1 MLATLLLAPAVAA
14 SPNFYWNVASANNS
28 EIEANISAS
37 VSTIRFGQV
46 RPTPPP
52 LMTGAVSG
60 PGAQHADGASRP
72 LGQARGL
79 SRR

>member
-1 MLATLLLAPAVAA
+1 MTLWCLRGSDGGAAMLATLLLAPAWAA

-46 RPTPPP
+46 RSPHPTPR
-52 LMTGAVSG
+52 A
-60 PGAQHADGASRP
+60 RP
-72 LGQARGL
+72 WAEPAR
-79 SRR
+79 

>member
-1 MLATLLLAPAVAA
+1 MLATLLLAPAWAA

-46 RPTPPP
+46 RLHPGHPTATRVGGC
-52 LMTGAVSG
+52 LW
-60 PGAQHADGASRP
+60 
-72 LGQARGL
+72 ARGAA
-79 SRR
+79 RRRRQPEP

>member
-1 MLATLLLAPAVAA
+1 MPVLLLLAPAWAA

-46 RPTPPP
+46 RSPHPT
-52 LMTGAVSG
+52 AHA
-60 PGAQHADGASRP
+60 PGVLWATREG
-72 LGQARGL
+72 
-79 SRR
+79 

>member
-1 MLATLLLAPAVAA
+1 MLATLLLAPAWAA

-46 RPTPPP
+46 RSPHPTGGCP
-52 LMTGAVSG
+52 
-60 PGAQHADGASRP
+60 D
-72 LGQARGL
+72 QARGL